1 MPSNVEIKARLR
13 DRGGVQARAVALA
26 TEPVRVIGQEDVFF
40 RTPKGRLKLRVFDES
55 SGELIYYERPDQA
68 GPKLS
73 DYRIAPTLQPRK
85 LQETLRMALGL
96 RGIVKKERTL
106 VLVGQTRVHL
116 DRVDDLGDFME
127 LEVVLKPGQSS
138 ADGQRIAE
146 DLMSKLGIQGSDL
159 IEGAYLDLLEAR

>member
-13 DRGGVQARAVALA
+13 DRAGVQARAVALA

-73 DYRIAPTLQPRK
+73 DYRIAPTVEPRK

>member
-13 DRGGVQARAVALA
+13 DRAGVQARAVALA

-40 RTPKGRLKLRVFDES
+40 RTPSGRLKLRVFDEG
-55 SGELIYYERPDQA
+55 SGELIYYERPDLA

-73 DYRIAPTLQPRK
+73 DYRIAPTLEPRK

-116 DRVDDLGDFME
+116 DRVEELGDFME
-127 LEVVLKPGQSS
+127 LEVVLTPGQST

-146 DLMSKLGIQGSDL
+146 ALMAKLEIQSSDL